1 MMDCYNNRSTGTT
14 KVNALPEKEVSF
26 RNGKYEVGHFSLL
39 ISLFLRLLA
48 DYLLFISEIPQII
61 DFKAVLSTTIQLQV

>member
-26 RNGKYEVGHFSLL
+26 RKGKYEVGHFSLL